1 MESRDDQGRAR
12 VSRLLRYLY
21 TLRYLQPRQVAARL
35 WFRLHRPRPDLR
47 AAPPVRA
54 LAGLYQ
60 APIEPQPTLVAP
72 WVFRFL
78 HTERRCLHVDDWQP
92 ADVDRLWTYNLHY
105 FDDLNA
111 EVAVSRRG
119 WHHDLLERWVA
130 ENPPGQGA
138 GWEPYPL
145 SRRIVNWIK
154 WELRGSELPAACRSS
169 LAVQA
174 RWLLG
179 RLEYHLLGNHLCAN
193 AKALVYAG
201 LFFAG
206 REAEGWYSRGMRI
219 LERELRDQVL
229 ADGGHFER
237 STMYHAIV
245 LEDLLDLVN
254 LLRACGRS
262 PPPGWYALIARMRR
276 WLEVMTHP
284 DGEIAFFN
292 DAAFRGAASSAQ
304 LTAYAGRLGLER
316 VVDPRETLV
325 VLAPSGYVR
334 GLAGPA
340 YLVCDCA
347 PVGPD
352 HQPGHAHADTLS
364 FELSVSGR
372 RILVNSGTARYGSDA
387 ERGRQRGTAA
397 HNTVVVDESDS
408 SEVWAG
414 FRVARRARALLA
426 AAQAT
431 PQGVLIEGCHDGY
444 RRLAGR
450 NVHYRQWRLDGRSL
464 RLEDRVSG
472 SFRSAAARFHVHP
485 QLAARMSGTN
495 AVTLVAANG
504 AEVRMSF
511 EPAASVQVVASTW
524 HPEFGVAEAN
534 SCVVARFAGDTLRTH
549 VAWAPEP

>member
-1 MESRDDQGRAR
+1 M
-12 VSRLLRYLY
+12 SRLLRYLY

-111 EVAVSRRG
+111 EVAASRRG

-237 STMYHAIV
+237 STMYHAISARGPARPRQSV
-245 LEDLLDLVN
+245 AC
-254 LLRACGRS
+254 LRAVAAPRVVCAHRTHAALARGDDT
-262 PPPGWYALIARMRR
+262 PGWRDRLFQRR
-276 WLEVMTHP
+276 RLQ
-284 DGEIAFFN
+284 GSCKLS
-292 DAAFRGAASSAQ
+292 AA
-304 LTAYAGRLGLER
+304 
-316 VVDPRETLV
+316 
-325 VLAPSGYVR
+325 R
-334 GLAGPA
+334 GLRRAAGP
-340 YLVCDCA
+340 
-347 PVGPD
+347 
-352 HQPGHAHADTLS
+352 
-364 FELSVSGR
+364 
-372 RILVNSGTARYGSDA
+372 
-387 ERGRQRGTAA
+387 
-397 HNTVVVDESDS
+397 
-408 SEVWAG
+408 
-414 FRVARRARALLA
+414 
-426 AAQAT
+426 
-431 PQGVLIEGCHDGY
+431 
-444 RRLAGR
+444 
-450 NVHYRQWRLDGRSL
+450 
-464 RLEDRVSG
+464 
-472 SFRSAAARFHVHP
+472 
-485 QLAARMSGTN
+485 
-495 AVTLVAANG
+495 
-504 AEVRMSF
+504 
-511 EPAASVQVVASTW
+511 
-524 HPEFGVAEAN
+524 
-534 SCVVARFAGDTLRTH
+534 
-549 VAWAPEP
+549 